1 MPQYLLNMKKFTS
14 LGYLIIPFIIFT
26 FLMSSCISMK
36 RMKYLQPTE
45 KGELKSG
52 EVISSASNKY
62 QVQPGDN
69 LYIRVNVLDEK
80 TNTLF
85 NTMAGGTTYGQSF
98 SDLSVYLYSYAV
110 SDSGFIDFPV
120 AGKIK
125 VEGLTINQVKNQVQL
140 AVDKYLL
147 DTKVIVR
154 LINFNISVLGEVKNP
169 GQFPIYQAEVNMFDV
184 LAKAGDLTT
193 YANRNQVQ
201 IIRKTAAGTEVH
213 YVDLTK
219 KDFLNSPYFMLK
231 PNDIVY
237 VSPLNSRNFAFDQ
250 FPYVIVLSVVTTT
263 LLLLNYFK

>member
-1 MPQYLLNMKKFTS
+1 MKKHPSFGYGIMPVIIIS
-14 LGYLIIPFIIFT
+14 L
-26 FLMSSCISMK
+26 LMSSCISMK
-36 RMKYLQPTE
+36 RMKYLQTPDKQE
-45 KGELKSG
+45 PKSG
-52 EVISSASNKY
+52 EMFQIADKKY
-62 QVQPGDN
+62 LVQPNDN

-80 TNTLF
+80 TNSLF

-125 VEGLTINQVKNQVQL
+125 VSGLTIPQVKDQVQVS
-140 AVDKYLL
+140 VDKYLR

-154 LINFNISVLGEVKNP
+154 LINFKISVLGEVKNP
-169 GQFPIYQAEVNMFDV
+169 GQFPVYQDEINIFDIIA
-184 LAKAGDLTT
+184 LAGDMTT

-201 IIRKTAAGTEVH
+201 ILRKTSAGTEVH
-213 YVDLTK
+213 YIDLTR

>member
-1 MPQYLLNMKKFTS
+1 MKQHHPF
-14 LGYLIIPFIIFT
+14 GFGIIPVIIISL
-26 FLMSSCISMK
+26 FLTSCISMK
-36 RMKYLQPTE
+36 RMKYLQTTGNEAPI
-45 KGELKSG
+45 SG
-52 EVISSASNKY
+52 EVIQIKDNKY

-80 TNTLF
+80 TNSLF

-98 SDLSVYLYSYAV
+98 SDLSVYLYSYKV

-120 AGKIK
+120 AGKIE
-125 VEGLTINQVKNQVQL
+125 VAGLTLDQVKDQVQHS
-140 AVDKYLL
+140 VDKYLL

-154 LINFNISVLGEVKNP
+154 LINFKISVLGEVKNP
-169 GQFPIYQAEVNMFDV
+169 GQFPIYQDEINLFDV

-201 IIRKTAAGTEVH
+201 LIRKTAIGTEIH
-213 YVDLTK
+213 YLDLTQ

-231 PNDIVY
+231 PNDIIY

>member
-1 MPQYLLNMKKFTS
+1 MKKHPSF
-14 LGYLIIPFIIFT
+14 GYGIIPVIIISL
-26 FLMSSCISMK
+26 LMSSCISMK
-36 RMKYLQPTE
+36 RMKYLQTPE
-45 KGELKSG
+45 KEEPKSG
-52 EVISSASNKY
+52 EVFRIADNKY
-62 QVQPGDN
+62 LVQPNDN

-80 TNTLF
+80 TNSLF

-125 VEGLTINQVKNQVQL
+125 VSGLTIAQVKDQVQVS
-140 AVDKYLL
+140 VDKYLR

-154 LINFNISVLGEVKNP
+154 LINFKISVLGEVKNP
-169 GQFPIYQAEVNMFDV
+169 GQFPVYQDEINIFDV
-184 LAKAGDLTT
+184 IALAGDMTT

-201 IIRKTAAGTEVH
+201 ILRKTSAGTEVH
-213 YVDLTK
+213 YIDLTR

-231 PNDIVY
+231 PNDIIY

>member
-1 MPQYLLNMKKFTS
+1 MKKYTS
-14 LGYLIIPFIIFT
+14 IVYRIAPVIIIILF
-26 FLMSSCISMK
+26 MSSCISMK
-36 RMKYLQPTE
+36 RMKYLQTSE
-45 KGELKSG
+45 KGEPKSG
-52 EVISSASNKY
+52 EVFRISNDRYK
-62 QVQPGDN
+62 VQPGDN

-80 TNTLF
+80 TNSLF

-120 AGKIK
+120 AGKII
-125 VEGLTINQVKNQVQL
+125 VAGLTIDEVKRQVQHS
-140 AVDKYLL
+140 VDKYLL

-154 LINFNISVLGEVKNP
+154 LINFNISVLVEVSNP
-169 GQFPIYQAEVNMFDV
+169 GQFPIYQDEINIFDV

-193 YANRNQVQ
+193 YADRNQVQ
-201 IIRKTAAGTEVH
+201 IIRKTQTGTEVH
-213 YVDLTK
+213 YIDLTK

-237 VSPLNSRNFAFDQ
+237 VAPLNSRNFAFDQ
-250 FPYVIVLSVVTTT
+250 FPYVIIFSMVSTT